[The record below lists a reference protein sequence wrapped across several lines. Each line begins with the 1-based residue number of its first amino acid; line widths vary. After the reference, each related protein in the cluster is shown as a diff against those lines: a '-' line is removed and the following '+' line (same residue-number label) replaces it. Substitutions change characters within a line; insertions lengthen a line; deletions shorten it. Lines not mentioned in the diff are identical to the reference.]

1 MKVVDIIFEDGYD
14 IIVYEDGTKEII
26 DMGEL

>member
-14 IIVYEDGTKEII
+14 IIIYEYGTTEII

>member
-14 IIVYEDGTKEII
+14 IIIYEDGTTEII